1 MGRRRDPPSECA
13 AARAV
18 YGGYIYSQRVR
29 PKMSPKLSDVA
40 EDVQRLKRLSRES
53 FRELLDVRRRH
64 APRPAV
70 LSLCLT

>member
-1 MGRRRDPPSECA
+1 
-13 AARAV
+13 
-18 YGGYIYSQRVR
+18 
-29 PKMSPKLSDVA
+29 MSPKLSDVA